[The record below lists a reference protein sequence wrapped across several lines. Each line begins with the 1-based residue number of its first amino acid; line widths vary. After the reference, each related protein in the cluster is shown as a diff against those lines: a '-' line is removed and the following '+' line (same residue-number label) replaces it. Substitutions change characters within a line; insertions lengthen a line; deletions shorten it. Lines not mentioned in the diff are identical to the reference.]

1 MSHAAE
7 LIRRA
12 VKARTFA
19 EALRVQEQIARLIGG
34 DYQRPLGDRWKNI
47 GLISGS
53 GSFDHNV
60 LENVTNMQDAL
71 LERLAM
77 LKFGDLSRV
86 PYQTPHEAAEGLLAG
101 MDQRAVA
108 DMVSVEFFESDPP
121 TGTSKRLTPVFR
133 DAGVGISPSLLPK
146 TLLALGSSH
155 KDDLPWLQGAFG
167 VGAKYT
173 FRNAKSVIVVS
184 RRDPRLLAAG
194 EEDRIALAVV
204 LWEQHGKTSSAYYLV
219 TEEWKDE
226 GHNPPVFSVPGSEV
240 PEFEP
245 GTHLALVSYGV
256 DGFHRKRGGD
266 ERSFDTVLN
275 TRLIRPVTP
284 VRFTNNITRGR
295 NEFLTGLERRLEDNP
310 SSDRPTGKDVL
321 PFRIGGETY
330 HLPVQFWVF
339 SKRGEAGERRSFVA
353 HDHVLCFT
361 SNGQVH
367 KHWGASEF
375 RVRTRLNK
383 LPERVLVVV
392 ETDNLPIT
400 VRTQLFTADR
410 ASIVLTEEARRLERD
425 VIGFLN
431 EWPELLEINNQLIRD
446 AISGADDRST
456 INVALQI
463 ARALKA
469 KGFSFAAEGKTGGG
483 KGGGRGGK
491 RPRRP
496 IELYKDPTTLEG
508 PELAIAE
515 AGKTK
520 FVTFAVNAVD
530 GFIPRRAQL
539 SVVCDHPDLQP
550 KDIVVSDLRGG
561 YVRVSIAIPDDA
573 EYGMYK
579 LDVTLEP
586 WIRSDGG
593 LAKAIP
599 WTTKLEVVKEMS
611 PRNGNGKDKG
621 KKGTGEGGLVAVLW
635 ETPEHRDEWDDKTVG
650 EIDYIEGSI
659 LAEKRPADYGMLKD
673 VTDEIPT
680 VVINKDNTYLKS
692 YLGAREKDMA
702 RGADEKKD
710 QYAVGVGVGLLEFE
724 AVRKRAE
731 EKGKALPPD
740 VLKANGVSV
749 GRAVLS
755 IMPAYDKLAREAGI
769 EE

>member
-1 MSHAAE
+1 MSQAAD
-7 LIRRA
+7 LVRRA
-12 VKARTFA
+12 IKARTYS
-19 EALRVQEQIARLIGG
+19 EAVRIQDGIGRVVRGEH
-34 DYQRPLGDRWKNI
+34 QRPLGDRWKNI
-47 GLISGS
+47 GLVSGS

-60 LENVTNMQDAL
+60 LENVTNMQDAVLEL
-71 LERLAM
+71 LAVV
-77 LKFGDLSRV
+77 KHGDLSRV
-86 PYQTPHEAAEGLLAG
+86 PYATPHEAAENLLAG
-101 MDQRAVA
+101 VDPRTVA
-108 DMVSVEFFESDPP
+108 DMVSVDFFESDPP
-121 TGTSKRLTPVFR
+121 TGVTKRLTPVFR
-133 DAGVGISPSLLPK
+133 DKGVGLTPLDVPK
-146 TLLALGSSH
+146 TMLALGASH
-155 KDDLPWLQGAFG
+155 KDDLHWLQGAFG

-173 FRNAKSVIVVS
+173 FRNARSVIVVT
-184 RRDPRLLAAG
+184 RRDPRLLRAG
-194 EEDRIALAVV
+194 EEDRIAVAVV

-219 TEEWKDE
+219 TEKWKGE
-226 GHNPPVFSVPGSEV
+226 GHNPPVFSVPASIV

-266 ERSFDTVLN
+266 ERSFDTILN
-275 TRLIRPVTP
+275 TRLFRPVTP
-284 VRFTNNITRGR
+284 VMFTNNITRGR
-295 NEFLTGLERRLEDNP
+295 NEFLAGLERRFSENP
-310 SSDRPTGKDVL
+310 SPDRPHGSDVL
-321 PFRIGGETY
+321 PFRMGSETY

-339 SKRGEAGERRSFVA
+339 AKSGDAGERRSFVA

-367 KHWGASEF
+367 KHWGASDF

-383 LPERVLVVV
+383 LPDRVLVVV
-392 ETDNLPIT
+392 ETDNLPIA
-400 VRTQLFTADR
+400 VRTSLFTADR
-410 ASIVLTEEARRLERD
+410 ASIVPTEEARRLEQD

-431 EWPELLEINNQLIRD
+431 EWPELVEINNQLIRD
-446 AISGADDRST
+446 AISGADERST
-456 INVALQI
+456 INVAMQI
-463 ARALKA
+463 ARALKV
-469 KGFSFAAEGKTGGG
+469 KGFSFEGQGSGGG
-483 KGGGRGGK
+483 KGGGGRGGK
-491 RPRRP
+491 RPKRP
-496 IELYKDPTTLEG
+496 VELYKDPTTLEG
-508 PELAIAE
+508 PELVVAE

-520 FVTFAVNAVD
+520 FVTFSVNAID

-539 SVVCDHPDLQP
+539 SVACDHPDLQP
-550 KDIVVSDLRGG
+550 KDIVVGDLRGG

-599 WTTKLEVVKEMS
+599 WTTKLEVVKELS

-621 KKGTGEGGLVAVLW
+621 KKGAGDGGLVAVLW
-635 ETPEHRDEWDDKTVG
+635 EAPEHRDEWDDKTVG

-659 LAEKRPADYGMLKD
+659 LAEKRPDDYGMLKD
-673 VTDEIPT
+673 VSDEIPT

-692 YLGAREKDMA
+692 YIGARERDMA
-702 RGADEKKD
+702 RGADEKRD

-724 AVRKRAE
+724 NVRKKAE
-731 EKGKALPPD
+731 EKGKALEPS
-740 VLKANGVSV
+740 VVKAAGVSV

-755 IMPAYDKLAREAGI
+755 IMPAYDRLAREAGI